1 MGVQFS
7 HPWWLLLL
15 IPLAGL
21 MVYAYRS
28 DFRLSGSRKK
38 WAIGIRSTILLILVL
53 MLSGLQSYTVLYQK
67 EIVYLVDR
75 SFSMP
80 DGEQLKGWI
89 QKSADNK
96 NKEDQTSIVS
106 TGLGAAV
113 ERKLSTSK
121 IDNVQLNASLKRE
134 FSNLEAG
141 IQLGSS
147 LLSDQGDAR
156 MVMIT
161 DGEENVGSMLSAG
174 RLLKDR
180 GIAVDILESPQVEIK
195 DVSVEE
201 LIVPDKL
208 YQAESF
214 YFEVMLRS
222 TYEATGELR
231 LYEDNREIGRQKV
244 EVTPGDNRYG
254 LKGLAKTTGLHRYRA
269 EIFMDGD
276 KQSANNA
283 GYAFTRVEGP
293 PKVLVVEGD
302 AETSGNITAALSSGL
317 IQYDVILPELLPSE
331 LAKYGAY
338 DSIVFNNVSA
348 DRVGGRQMDLI
359 EQAVRSYG
367 IGFMMAGG
375 EDSFGMGGYFKTP
388 IEKLLPVSMELV
400 GKREIPSLGLI
411 LVIDRS
417 GSMSGDK
424 IELAKEAAMRTVE
437 LMRPKDTVGVVAFDN
452 QPWWVV
458 SPQKLTN
465 KEDVLNQIQSIQSQG
480 GTDIYPALSSAVQE
494 LLLVKA
500 QRKHIILMT
509 DGQSAGNGAYDGLI
523 QQMRGNNMTLSSV
536 AVGQDSDTVLLE
548 TLADAAKGRYYFV
561 QDETTIPAIFS
572 REAVMMAQSY
582 IVDKPFIPA
591 MQDAGDWSSLFEA
604 GVPTINGY
612 VATTP
617 KPTAQTALVSPEP
630 DPLLSRWQY
639 GSGRTV
645 AWTSDLTGKW
655 SKEWVSWS
663 AFSDVL
669 TQMMKWTF
677 PQFTASPYEIKTEV
691 KGNEVQLQV
700 AVSDDEP
707 APDEMIAVVTG
718 EDLKEQKVTL
728 YQESPGQYTGEM
740 LVDQPGSFMLSL
752 VDGTG
757 DADKILAPGTGLI
770 VPYSPE
776 YRITNGD
783 SKQGLSRLA
792 DLTGGRMLSWD
803 KPEELFAPKARP
815 SRMLHDLSY
824 ALLIAALL
832 LWVADIAVRR
842 LSLPWASITARLAA
856 ILRRR
861 PAPAGEAAP
870 AAGVTR
876 LAARKERA
884 AAFYGG
890 SAASPP
896 QAAPPA
902 ERGGAGGRSPQEA
915 GDIIPASERPA
926 ARAKPPVERARQPKA
941 EPSAPSAAAPADASA
956 DERSTSMDRLLAA
969 KKRNS
974 R

>member
-1 MGVQFS
+1 
-7 HPWWLLLL
+7 
-15 IPLAGL
+15 
-21 MVYAYRS
+21 MVYAYKS
-28 DFRLSGSRKK
+28 DFRLSGTRKK
-38 WAIGIRSTILLILVL
+38 WAIGIRSTILLLLVL

-67 EIVYLVDR
+67 DMVYLVDR
-75 SFSMP
+75 SFSMA
-80 DGEQLKGWI
+80 DGPQLKDWI
-89 QKSADNK
+89 QQSAEHK
-96 NKEDQTSIVS
+96 EKEDQTSIVS
-106 TGLGAAV
+106 TGLSAAV
-113 ERKLSTSK
+113 ERKLSSARM
-121 IDNVQLNASLKRE
+121 DNVQMNASLKRE
-134 FSNLEAG
+134 FSNLETG
-141 IQLGSS
+141 MQLGSS
-147 LLSDQGDAR
+147 LLSNQGDAR
-156 MVMIT
+156 IVMIT

-180 GIAVDILESPQVEIK
+180 GIAVDILESPQADIQ
-195 DVSVEE
+195 DVAVEE

-214 YFEVMLRS
+214 YFEVLLRS

-244 EVTPGDNRYG
+244 DVTTGENRYG
-254 LKGLAKTTGLHRYRA
+254 MKGLAKTTGLHRYRA
-269 EIFMDGD
+269 EIFMNEDA
-276 KQSANNA
+276 QSANNS
-283 GYAFTRVEGP
+283 GYAYTRVEGP
-293 PKVLVVEGD
+293 PKVLIVEGGL
-302 AETSGNITAALSSGL
+302 ETSGNITAALSSGL
-317 IQYDVILPELLPSE
+317 IQFDVITPELLPSE

-348 DRVGGRQMDLI
+348 NRVGGRQMDLI

-388 IEKLLPVSMELV
+388 IEKLLPVSMDLE

-437 LMRPKDTVGVVAFDN
+437 LLRPKDTVGVVAFDS

-458 SPQKLTN
+458 TPQKMTN
-465 KEDVLNQIQSIQSQG
+465 KEEVLSQIQSIQSEG

-494 LLLVKA
+494 LLQVEA

-523 QQMRGNNMTLSSV
+523 QQMKGDNMTLSSV
-536 AVGQDSDTVLLE
+536 AVGQDADTVLLQ

-561 QDETTIPAIFS
+561 QDPSTIPAIFS

-582 IVDKPFIPA
+582 IVDKPFVPA
-591 MQDAGDWSSLFEA
+591 VQDPGDWGALFEA
-604 GVPTINGY
+604 GVPIINGY
-612 VATTP
+612 VATTS
-617 KPTAQTALVSPEP
+617 KSTAQTALVSPEP

-639 GSGRTV
+639 GSGRSV

-669 TQMMKWTF
+669 TQMVKWTF

-691 KGNEVQLQV
+691 TGNEVQLQV
-700 AVSDDEP
+700 AVNEGET
-707 APDEMIAVVTG
+707 APEQMTAVVTG
-718 EDLKEQKVTL
+718 EDLKEQEIKL

-740 LVDQPGSFMLSL
+740 VVEQPGAFMMSL
-752 VDGTG
+752 VDSTG
-757 DADKILAPGTGLI
+757 ETDQILAPGTGLI

-783 SKQGLSRLA
+783 SRQELSRLA

-803 KPEELFAPKARP
+803 KPKELFAPEARP

-824 ALLIAALL
+824 ALLVAALL
-832 LWVADIAVRR
+832 LWVVDIAVRR
-842 LSLPWASITARLAA
+842 LSLPWAAIAARLAA

-861 PAPAGEAAP
+861 PTPAGEAAP
-870 AAGVTR
+870 SAGVDR

-884 AAFYGG
+884 AAFYGKG
-890 SAASPP
+890 GGTASPP
-896 QAAPPA
+896 QEAPPVQ
-902 ERGGAGGRSPQEA
+902 RGGAVEA
-915 GDIIPASERPA
+915 GDGIPASKSSAAHAKPPAQQARP
-926 ARAKPPVERARQPKA
+926 RAKPP
-941 EPSAPSAAAPADASA
+941 SAPSSAAVRADAPSTPSAGSPADMSP
-956 DERSTSMDRLLAA
+956 DERSSSMDRLLAA

>member
-1 MGVQFS
+1 VGVQFS
-7 HPWWLLLL
+7 HPWLLLLL
-15 IPLAGL
+15 IPLAVV
-21 MVYAYRS
+21 MIYAYKS
-28 DFRLSGSRKK
+28 DFRLSRSRKK
-38 WAIGIRSTILLILVL
+38 WAIGIRSTILLLLVL

-67 EIVYLVDR
+67 DIVYLVDR

-80 DGEQLKGWI
+80 DGEQLQNWI
-89 QKSADNK
+89 QQSAESK
-96 NKEDQTSIVS
+96 KKEDQISIVS
-106 TGLGAAV
+106 SGLGAAV
-113 ERKLSTSK
+113 ERKLSASK
-121 IDNVQLNASLKRE
+121 MGQVQLNASLKRE
-134 FSNLEAG
+134 FSNLESG
-141 IQLGSS
+141 MQLSSS
-147 LLSDQGDAR
+147 LLDNEGDSR
-156 MVMIT
+156 VVMIT
-161 DGEENVGSMLSAG
+161 DGEENVGSMLAAG

-180 GIAVDILESPQVEIK
+180 GIAVDVLESPQPEIN
-195 DVSVEE
+195 DVAVEE
-201 LIVPDKL
+201 LIVPNKL
-208 YQAESF
+208 YQAEAF

-222 TYEATGELR
+222 TYEASGELR

-244 EVTPGDNRYG
+244 EVMPGDNRYG
-254 LKGLAKTTGLHRYRA
+254 MKGLAKTTGLHRYRA
-269 EIFMDGD
+269 EIFMNGD
-276 KQSANNA
+276 DQSANNS

-293 PKVLVVEGD
+293 PKVLVVEGEAD
-302 AETSGNITAALSSGL
+302 TSRNITAALSSGL
-317 IQYDVILPELLPSE
+317 IQYEVIAPELLPSV

-338 DSIVFNNVSA
+338 DSIVFNNVSGNQ
-348 DRVGGRQMDLI
+348 VGGRQMDLI

-388 IEKLLPVSMELV
+388 IEKILPVSMDLE

-437 LMRPKDTVGVVAFDN
+437 LLRPKDTVGVVAFDS

-458 SPQKLTN
+458 TPQKMTN
-465 KEDVLNQIQSIQSQG
+465 KDEILGQIQSIQSQG

-494 LLLVKA
+494 LLLVEA

-509 DGQSAGNGAYDGLI
+509 DGQSAGNGTYDGLI
-523 QQMRGNNMTLSSV
+523 QQMRSDKITLSSV
-536 AVGQDSDTVLLE
+536 AVGQDSDTVLLQ

-561 QDETTIPAIFS
+561 QDATTIPAIFS

-591 MQDAGDWSSLFEA
+591 VQDAGDWSSLFEA
-604 GVPTINGY
+604 GLPTIHGY
-612 VATTP
+612 VATTV
-617 KPTAQTALVSPEP
+617 KSTAQTALLSPEP
-630 DPLLSRWQY
+630 DPLLARWQY

-663 AFSDVL
+663 EFSNVL
-669 TQMMKWTF
+669 TQMIKWTF

-691 KGNEVQLQV
+691 TGNQIQLQV
-700 AVSDDEP
+700 AVNLDEP
-707 APDEMIAVVTG
+707 TPDQMTAVVTG
-718 EDLKEQKVTL
+718 EDLQEQKVNL
-728 YQESPGQYTGEM
+728 YQESPGQYSGEV
-740 LVDQPGSFMLSL
+740 LVDQPGAFMLSL
-752 VDGTG
+752 VDEAK
-757 DADKILAPGTGLI
+757 DSDKILAPGTGLI

-776 YRITNGD
+776 YRIASGE
-783 SKQGLSRLA
+783 SKQELA
-792 DLTGGRMLSWD
+792 TLAELTGGRVLSWD
-803 KPEELFAPKARP
+803 QPEELFAPKARP
-815 SRMLHDLSY
+815 SRMQHDLSY
-824 ALLIAALL
+824 ALLVAALL

-842 LSLPWASITARLAA
+842 LALPWGALATRLAA

-890 SAASPP
+890 GSASPP
-896 QAAPPA
+896 QGAPPA
-902 ERGGAGGRSPQEA
+902 ERGGASSGRSPQEA
-915 GDIIPASERPA
+915 GRGPASEVPA
-926 ARAKPPVERARQPKA
+926 ARASSPPPIA
-941 EPSAPSAAAPADASA
+941 EPSGASPAPPQEQ
-956 DERSTSMDRLLAA
+956 ERSTSMDRLLAA